1 MTVVSITDK
10 IETRKDVAWW
20 HQVTNILRVLSVF
33 KKECD
38 NISDMIEARGDPD
51 ELCDNVVYDGI
62 DEYFCSEPVYIEAS
76 ELDLKSNIND
86 ISTGKYVFIL
96 EISED
101 IDLNK
106 TGKLFYMKK
115 VIGETL

>member
-1 MTVVSITDK
+1 
-10 IETRKDVAWW
+10 
-20 HQVTNILRVLSVF
+20 
-33 KKECD
+33 
-38 NISDMIEARGDPD
+38 MIEARGDPD

-62 DEYFCSEPVYIEAS
+62 DEYFCSEPVYIED
-76 ELDLKSNIND
+76 ELKSDIND